1 MRKVMLDDQCI
12 NDVSLW
18 VKNSWKDISDSIE
31 SFRREISFD
40 LNNWKITML
49 RTTPKFKNF
58 FYCVEQYTNS
68 DKFTYSYDEV

>member
-18 VKNSWKDISDSIE
+18 GEKKQLAVKI
-31 SFRREISFD
+31 
-40 LNNWKITML
+40 
-49 RTTPKFKNF
+49 F
-58 FYCVEQYTNS
+58 FYCVEQYTNN

>member
-18 VKNSWKDISDSIE
+18 GKKQLAV
-31 SFRREISFD
+31 
-40 LNNWKITML
+40 
-49 RTTPKFKNF
+49 KNF

-68 DKFTYSYDEV
+68 DKFTATTKFNIS

>member
-18 VKNSWKDISDSIE
+18 DKNSWEDISDSILCWG
-31 SFRREISFD
+31 RPQN
-40 LNNWKITML
+40 L
-49 RTTPKFKNF
+49 KNF

>member
-49 RTTPKFKNF
+49 RTTPKFKKAKTISGKKIF
-58 FYCVEQYTNS
+58 SLCRAVY
-68 DKFTYSYDEV
+68 